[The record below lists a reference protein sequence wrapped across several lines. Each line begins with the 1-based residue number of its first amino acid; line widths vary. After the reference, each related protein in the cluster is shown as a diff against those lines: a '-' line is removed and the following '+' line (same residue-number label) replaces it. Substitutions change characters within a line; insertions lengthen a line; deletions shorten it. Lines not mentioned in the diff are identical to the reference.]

1 MNLSELVAQAIMQ
14 MLDESGGEA
23 DIQRNELAATLGC
36 VPSQINYVI
45 TSRFTPERG
54 YTVESRRGGGGYI
67 RITRVRMGGSAAVM
81 HMVNSIGPELDQK
94 TARLLVND
102 LASGGVIPVSTARVI
117 LAACAD
123 SCYRDCPAE
132 QRDRVRAAIFKQ
144 MIMNAV

>member
-1 MNLSELVAQAIMQ
+1 MNLSELVAQAIMR
-14 MLDESGGEA
+14 MLDESGGAA

-67 RITRVRMGGSAAVM
+67 RITRVSMGGAAAVM
-81 HMVNSIGPELDQK
+81 HIVNSIGSELDQN
-94 TARLLVND
+94 TARALVND
-102 LASGGVIPVSTARVI
+102 LASGGVIPVPTARVI
-117 LAACAD
+117 MAACTD
-123 SCYRDCPAE
+123 GCYRDCAPE